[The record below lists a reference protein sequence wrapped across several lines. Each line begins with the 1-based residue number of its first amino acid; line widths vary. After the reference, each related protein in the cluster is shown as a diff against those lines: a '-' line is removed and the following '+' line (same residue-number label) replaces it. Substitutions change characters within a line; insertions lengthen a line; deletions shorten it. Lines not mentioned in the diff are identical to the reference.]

1 VGTRATTAPALVVR
15 DELSAYVGLG
25 LATMGWAIAFV
36 VGKLVLTGMTPLAV
50 GVWRYAMAGAI
61 LVPFA
66 LRDATRRRL
75 PDVVVPLAI
84 MTATGG
90 VIYPWLFLEALARTS
105 ATNTSL
111 LIALNPVFTVLLAP
125 LVVGEALT
133 RRKAAGLVLALAG
146 AVIVITR
153 GDLGL
158 VARLGFAIGDL
169 MAVVAAA
176 MWAVFNLA
184 SRRVVGLVSPSVIN
198 CVIYSISGV
207 VLFTL
212 GFSDSP
218 VAQLAGAS
226 ASIWVGI
233 FAMAMVSSV
242 IAGQF
247 FLSGVRVVGVSR
259 AVVFVYLVPVLTAV
273 LASLVLDERFT
284 AAQAIGGVLV
294 LVGVGLASRIEGPR
308 WDREAAVE

>member
-1 VGTRATTAPALVVR
+1 METRASTAASSLVVGR
-15 DELSAYVGLG
+15 EDVSAYVGLG
-25 LATMGWAIAFV
+25 VATMGWAIAFI

-50 GVWRYAMAGAI
+50 GVWRYAAAGAI
-61 LVPFA
+61 LVPFL
-66 LRDATRRRL
+66 LRDPTRRHLRE
-75 PDVVVPLAI
+75 VVLPLAV
-84 MTATGG
+84 MTVAGG

-125 LVVGEALT
+125 LVVGESLT
-133 RRKAAGLVLALAG
+133 RRKAAGLVVALAG
-146 AVIVITR
+146 AVLVITR

-158 VARLGFAIGDL
+158 VARLGFAAGDL
-169 MAVVAAA
+169 MAVVAAG
-176 MWAVFNLA
+176 MWAIFNLA

-198 CVIYSISGV
+198 SVVYSISG
-207 VLFTL
+207 LAL
-212 GFSDSP
+212 YAIGFSEAP
-218 VAQLAGAS
+218 VAQLAS
-226 ASIWVGI
+226 ASVSIWLGI

-273 LASLVLDERFT
+273 LASIVLDERFT
-284 AAQAIGGVLV
+284 AGQAIGGFAVL
-294 LVGVGLASRIEGPR
+294 LGVALASRT
-308 WDREAAVE
+308 DRS